1 MGCSCSTVAE
11 DYLYCVSQW
20 TFGSQSSQTHT
31 QSGRRL
37 EYIRVLGW
45 GGGVTP
51 DVLGVC
57 VCDPL
62 ITRPVQPE
70 RCWATANQP
79 FFSTKKEE
87 IYIENQNNGT
97 CDEAWPEKKK
107 KRMRGVFLP
116 FFYISPAPRSIRM
129 KKKRCVYY
137 VVCVPTWE
145 IHNKEK
151 KKERK
156 KKGCHPTSRR

>member
-1 MGCSCSTVAE
+1 
-11 DYLYCVSQW
+11 
-20 TFGSQSSQTHT
+20 
-31 QSGRRL
+31 
-37 EYIRVLGW
+37 
-45 GGGVTP
+45 
-51 DVLGVC
+51 

-87 IYIENQNNGT
+87 IYMENQNNGT

-116 FFYISPAPRSIRM
+116 FFLYFTCSSLD
-129 KKKRCVYY
+129 KN
-137 VVCVPTWE
+137 E
-145 IHNKEK
+145 EK
-151 KKERK
+151 KVCILCCVCANMRD
-156 KKGCHPTSRR
+156 S